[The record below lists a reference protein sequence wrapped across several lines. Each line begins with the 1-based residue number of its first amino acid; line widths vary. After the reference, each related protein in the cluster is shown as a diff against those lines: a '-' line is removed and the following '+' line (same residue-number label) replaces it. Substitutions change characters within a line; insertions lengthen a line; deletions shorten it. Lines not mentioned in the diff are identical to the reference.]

1 MFDHRKWKIA
11 LITLAVGIGAGG
23 LAAEAVEFTVA
34 DHGGAA
40 GRIVAPARFE
50 VELSPELL
58 RAAGQKQLILTE
70 TTVGGGQEV
79 VPAQF
84 EPEAQGSAR
93 GRVCWIMPAGAAA
106 ERSFRLSAATPSAE
120 RGMVVRYDQDAQRM
134 DLFDGEAPVLRYNY
148 GTVPMPP
155 GVKANHEAGHYPPAV
170 YGADGLARGNYVHPL
185 YGPDGEI
192 LTRDYALDHPH
203 HRGLYWAWPEV
214 RYNGELNDLHAT
226 KNVHAR
232 PVAVKRMIDGPV
244 FALLETELVWKWLGG
259 DQIVKEEVVIRAWKG
274 SERSR
279 FVDFEFR
286 FTGLVDGVTIAR
298 RGQSAYGGFNMRF
311 AAGTDTKTTLYTD
324 PPDVAV
330 RRGWGDIVNTVPGG
344 KGPAGMACVQHRT
357 NPEYPGDWVEYPG
370 LPWYQPTFP
379 SSGTM
384 YPLKKGETTTLRYRL
399 WIRPGQAAEDALA
412 DVWSAYNYPPQKPG
426 AIVELDHVLGYKFG
440 QSRRPLIAIEKT
452 IAKAQGPGKLQI
464 ERQLLQLLNSPKAS
478 RDLKVWGCQQL
489 QTVASDNSVPSLAA
503 LLGDESLSHLARYA
517 LDSVPGPSADKAL
530 CESLGKI
537 ESEGLKVGVVNTL
550 GERRDRDSVPAVT
563 AVIGDGQSNLGQA
576 ALAALGKIGGPHAA
590 KALSESRVSASAA
603 EHRDAALLACA
614 ETLSDKDAAA
624 TYGQLWAEDKP
635 LHHRR
640 AALIG
645 LARTDKQQAL
655 QIVLDCLQGN
665 NADLRLA
672 ALQALGSVGN
682 ASHVPLL
689 AEDATTRQAA
699 MTSLVALQA
708 DGVDETIVDGLKTAP
723 TGHRIVLARV
733 AAARGHHGAV
743 NALLKSAA
751 HENAELRIES
761 FKALAVLAGE
771 NDVPA
776 LIEALATTDMR
787 QEAKKAIVAACGR
800 KADPVLAALPQA
812 NAETRISLLSVLTV
826 LAGDT
831 SLSPAQSAAMY
842 HNAMQAAERAEEKKL
857 VLAGLA
863 QHKNMTS
870 LSVAAEYLDDPAL
883 AADAAR
889 AVAEVALPP
898 SANVQGLVGSKA
910 SKALER
916 AAALVDD
923 EALVARIK
931 AYLNAMPETDE
942 FNLALGKAARGSVA
956 SQGPGTPDKAVDGNM
971 TLGSFWSGDNTPS
984 WLEVDLGEPSEIG
997 SARLVLYYADA
1008 RYYQYKLDVSPDGKT
1023 WTTVIDGSK
1032 NTSPST
1038 AGGFYHKFEKT
1049 TARYVRAHILK
1060 NSANP
1065 GAHIVE
1071 LKVYVAGYTPPGESS
1086 GN

>member
-1 MFDHRKWKIA
+1 MA
-11 LITLAVGIGAGG
+11 
-23 LAAEAVEFTVA
+23 
-34 DHGGAA
+34 
-40 GRIVAPARFE
+40 
-50 VELSPELL
+50 
-58 RAAGQKQLILTE
+58 
-70 TTVGGGQEV
+70 
-79 VPAQF
+79 
-84 EPEAQGSAR
+84 
-93 GRVCWIMPAGAAA
+93 
-106 ERSFRLSAATPSAE
+106 
-120 RGMVVRYDQDAQRM
+120 VRYDEDAQHM
-134 DLFDGEAPVLRYNY
+134 NLFDGDAPVLRYNY

-155 GVKANHEAGHYPPAV
+155 EVKANHEAGHYAPAV
-170 YGADGLARGNYVHPL
+170 YGDDGLARGNYVHPL

-244 FALLETELVWKWLGG
+244 FALLETELVWKWHNG
-259 DQIVKEEVVIRAWKG
+259 DEIVKEEVVIRAWKG
-274 SERSR
+274 SERRR

-286 FTGLVDGVTIAR
+286 FTGLVDGVTVAR
-298 RGQSAYGGFNMRF
+298 RGQNAYGGFNMRF
-311 AAGTDTKTTLYTD
+311 AAGTGTKTTLYTD

-357 NPEYPGDWVEYPG
+357 NPEYPGDWVEYPA

-379 SSGTM
+379 ASGTM

-399 WIRPGQAAEDALA
+399 WIRPGAAAENALA

-426 AIVELDHVLGYKFG
+426 TIVELDHVLGYKFG
-440 QSRRPLIAIEKT
+440 QSRRPLIALEKT
-452 IAKAQGPGKLQI
+452 IAKAHGPGKLQI

-478 RDLKVWGCQQL
+478 RDLKVWVCQQL
-489 QTVASDNSVPSLAA
+489 QTVASDASVPSLAA
-503 LLGDESLSHLARYA
+503 LLGDESLSYLARYA

-530 CESLGKI
+530 CESLGTI
-537 ESEGLKVGVVNTL
+537 DNEGLKVGVVNTL
-550 GERRDRDSVPAVT
+550 GERRDRDSVPALA
-563 AVIGDGQSNLGQA
+563 AVIGDGQSSLGQA
-576 ALAALGKIGGPHAA
+576 ALAALGKIGGPNAA
-590 KALSESRVSASAA
+590 KVLSESRVAA
-603 EHRDAALLACA
+603 GAVDHRDAGLLACA
-614 ETLSDKDAAA
+614 ETLPDENAAA
-624 TYGQLWAEDKP
+624 IYGRLWAEDKP

-655 QIVLDCLQGN
+655 QISLDCLQGD
-665 NADLRLA
+665 NADLRLT
-672 ALQALGSVGN
+672 ALQSLGSVGN

-689 AEDATTRQAA
+689 VETMTAGEATSQAA
-699 MTSLVALQA
+699 MTSLIALQA
-708 DGVDETIVDGLKTAP
+708 DGVDKTIADGLNTAP
-723 TGHRIVLARV
+723 IGHRLVLARV

-743 NALLKSAA
+743 KALLESAA

-771 NDVPA
+771 SDVPA
-776 LIEALATTDMR
+776 LIEMLATTDMR
-787 QEAKKAIVAACGR
+787 QEAEKAIVAACGR
-800 KADPVLAALPQA
+800 VADPVLAALPQA
-812 NAETRISLLSVLTV
+812 DSETRISLLRVLIA
-826 LAGDT
+826 LAGDR

-842 HNAMQAAERAEEKKL
+842 HDAMQAAEQVEEKKQI
-857 VLAGLA
+857 LASLA
-863 QHKNMTS
+863 QHKNTTS

-889 AVAEVALPP
+889 AVANVALPP
-898 SANVQGLVGSKA
+898 SANAPGLVGSKA
-910 SKALER
+910 SKALQK
-916 AAALVDD
+916 AATLIDD
-923 EALVARIK
+923 EALVARVK
-931 AYLNAMPETDE
+931 AYLDAMPETDE
-942 FNLALGKAARGSVA
+942 INLALGKAAKGSVA
-956 SQGPGTPDKAVDGNM
+956 SQGPGTPNKAVDGNM
-971 TLGSFWSGDNTPS
+971 TLGSFWSGEDTPS

-997 SARLVLYYADA
+997 SARLVFYYADS

-1023 WTTVIDGSK
+1023 WTTVIDGSE

-1049 TARYVRAHILK
+1049 TARYIRAHILK

-1071 LKVYVAGYTPPGESS
+1071 LKVYVAGYTPPSESS